1 MTGHHGEFSGEPL
14 TRWCTEDCADRKMKL
29 EEPFHYVDPEDKT
42 WLAPE
47 GCEIDGASI
56 PRALWALVGSPF
68 TGDYRRASIVHDQ
81 ACRDASGD
89 LSKRRAADRMF
100 FHACR
105 AGGCTIEEATT
116 LYLGVRI
123 GAMGDLPLWRD
134 CLQESYAPRP
144 RTSIPARE
152 RSIEAD
158 FRVAAE
164 LLAEEEPTDDP
175 AQLEARV
182 DQVLEKVVKQ

>member
-1 MTGHHGEFSGEPL
+1 MAGHHGQFSGEPL
-14 TRWCTEDCADRKMKL
+14 TRWCTEDCADRKMVL
-29 EEPFHYVDPEDKT
+29 VETFQYIDPDDIT
-42 WLAPE
+42 WEAPE

-56 PRALWALVGSPF
+56 PRALWTLVGSPF

-89 LSKRRAADRMF
+89 IPKRRAADRMF
-100 FHACR
+100 FNACR

-123 GAMGDLPLWRD
+123 GALGDLPLWTECTRD
-134 CLQESYAPRP
+134 SYAPRP

-164 LLAEEEPTDDP
+164 LLAKEQPTDDP
-175 AQLEARV
+175 SQLEVRV
-182 DQVLEKVVKQ
+182 DQVLEQVIRR